1 MNIDWTSTIVMVLYL
16 VITMTIAIYYGKKKT
31 ATSNDFTVG
40 GRQFGP
46 VLMFFTMLATI
57 VGAASV
63 IGYTGWY
70 FTRGFSQIWFIIG
83 VSASY
88 LIYIF
93 YLGPRISDFG
103 FQHNGETLGDWMEY
117 RYNRTLRYIAS
128 ILLIIAYLAIT
139 AFQYMAMAKIFNQVT
154 GISYE
159 FALFLT
165 AIIVIVYTSIG
176 GLWAV
181 ASTDVLQGAMTLLGI
196 VCLTPIIVAR
206 AGGLGNIFASA
217 PAEHLQLFGY
227 VNPVGALSFALVFL
241 LGIVTWPDIW
251 QRCYA
256 AKNKKT
262 LKGSLLT
269 FFFAN
274 LLLTGVLVL
283 FLGFSARVLYPGFA
297 APENILPFMIMD
309 QIPNIWGSLFLAA
322 LLAVIMGTADS
333 TLLVCAVMF
342 EKDIYGNLKPG
353 ATDEQK
359 LKVNKLATAI
369 GGLLVL
375 ILAFTA
381 PSMFDIWV
389 WSADI
394 TGATLAVPILL
405 GMCWKKPSHKA
416 AMTAV
421 VLGFVGWTLAQVGLV
436 SWSPILLGSLLSLFG
451 YLLVT
456 IISPQKNNL

>member
-117 RYNRTLRYIAS
+117 RYNRTLRYIKS

-165 AIIVIVYTSIG
+165 YYCDCLYFYRWALGRSFDRCFTRCDDFIG
-176 GLWAV
+176 DCMFN
-181 ASTDVLQGAMTLLGI
+181 TDY
-196 VCLTPIIVAR
+196 C
-206 AGGLGNIFASA
+206 S
-217 PAEHLQLFGY
+217 
-227 VNPVGALSFALVFL
+227 
-241 LGIVTWPDIW
+241 
-251 QRCYA
+251 
-256 AKNKKT
+256 
-262 LKGSLLT
+262 
-269 FFFAN
+269 
-274 LLLTGVLVL
+274 
-283 FLGFSARVLYPGFA
+283 
-297 APENILPFMIMD
+297 
-309 QIPNIWGSLFLAA
+309 
-322 LLAVIMGTADS
+322 
-333 TLLVCAVMF
+333 
-342 EKDIYGNLKPG
+342 
-353 ATDEQK
+353 
-359 LKVNKLATAI
+359 
-369 GGLLVL
+369 
-375 ILAFTA
+375 
-381 PSMFDIWV
+381 
-389 WSADI
+389 
-394 TGATLAVPILL
+394 
-405 GMCWKKPSHKA
+405 
-416 AMTAV
+416 
-421 VLGFVGWTLAQVGLV
+421 
-436 SWSPILLGSLLSLFG
+436 
-451 YLLVT
+451 
-456 IISPQKNNL
+456 